1 MLSATAYKHV
11 IGVQF
16 DPQKV
21 GGALRPP
28 LSNYLRPAKDARWS
42 VEGDRVAQ
50 RDPTIQLI
58 AAETF
63 PLDRLLADG
72 LDAYEVFP
80 ALFSQMVASLRSV
93 CRVVPTYR
101 RPWNQK
107 S

>member
-58 AAETF
+58 DVLAGTIVDELALTEDLTKRAMKAATGLIRWLETNPDP
-63 PLDRLLADG
+63 PLG
-72 LDAYEVFP
+72 
-80 ALFSQMVASLRSV
+80 
-93 CRVVPTYR
+93 
-101 RPWNQK
+101 
-107 S
+107 